1 VLDRLPVLL
10 EALREDEESSG
21 SRGVGRGGGIWMLV
35 RSGREPPVLC
45 ATGIRDEVISWSGD
59 GNMLG
64 K

>member
-45 ATGIRDEVISWSGD
+45 ATGIRDEVIS
-59 GNMLG
+59 
-64 K
+64 